1 MRYKL
6 SIDRT
11 VNRLVPHYLSG
22 RRFILF
28 VQSCLYPLQ
37 CTNERFCDFT
47 KEMHIRARMTSQVI
61 YFEWFL
67 NYKFGKYI
75 RDGKDRI
82 LIRDS
87 ESVGVDLYHEGAEY
101 QRPCT
106 IWYNGE
112 QIISDNDAERP
123 RPFYLLIEEK
133 LINKV
138 SFVVCVPPV
147 TISPHELVYMVSY
160 VVNTYKTA
168 GKTYLIRIDEEEYTP
183 NKNTGQ

>member
-37 CTNERFCDFT
+37 CTNERFRDFT

-87 ESVGVDLYHEGAEY
+87 ERSITTVRPYRRYNKYSIGKLLGKCSNIYLSSPAYLPTKGRQGV
-101 QRPCT
+101 
-106 IWYNGE
+106 
-112 QIISDNDAERP
+112 
-123 RPFYLLIEEK
+123 
-133 LINKV
+133 
-138 SFVVCVPPV
+138 
-147 TISPHELVYMVSY
+147 
-160 VVNTYKTA
+160 
-168 GKTYLIRIDEEEYTP
+168 
-183 NKNTGQ
+183 

>member
-37 CTNERFCDFT
+37 CTNERFRDFT

-133 LINKV
+133 PYQQGQLCGLCPARHHI
-138 SFVVCVPPV
+138 
-147 TISPHELVYMVSY
+147 
-160 VVNTYKTA
+160 TA
-168 GKTYLIRIDEEEYTP
+168 RAGLHALLCGEYLQD
-183 NKNTGQ
+183 GWQDLSDQD

>member
-37 CTNERFCDFT
+37 CTNERFRDFT

-75 RDGKDRI
+75 RYNPQIEMFARFKTKSSFHKTKRI
-82 LIRDS
+82 I
-87 ESVGVDLYHEGAEY
+87 
-101 QRPCT
+101 
-106 IWYNGE
+106 
-112 QIISDNDAERP
+112 
-123 RPFYLLIEEK
+123 
-133 LINKV
+133 
-138 SFVVCVPPV
+138 
-147 TISPHELVYMVSY
+147 
-160 VVNTYKTA
+160 
-168 GKTYLIRIDEEEYTP
+168 
-183 NKNTGQ
+183 